1 MGGSIPEMP
10 NFRGAGPRILRWGVA
25 ILVVLLLLW
34 STTSIPTGNV
44 GVLTLFGRVT
54 GETLGEG
61 IHLINPLKSVQKL
74 SVQTQSV
81 KESAN
86 VPSNEGLILA
96 LDTSL
101 LFRLDKSKAAFVF
114 QTVGD
119 NYAEKI
125 VEPTLRAAIRA
136 STSAHSANALYT
148 NARELVQLQIQ
159 DELTAQLSPRGVIVE
174 NVLLRDVQLPAMLK
188 GSIEA
193 KQQAEQDALRMSFI
207 LQKEKQEAERI
218 EAQGIADFQKIVAQG
233 ISVPNCSN
241 GKASKP
247 PKSWQPAS
255 TLRSSSSAIRKT
267 VCPWSSSRS
276 SRVFARQPDSVGT
289 KLSCSK
295 SECGSEQRSAE
306 REVDQGKVI
315 RLPKLNSTVGNVC
328 TPRPHALH
336 NSSTIAAWMPIREMS
351 ADLLVR
357 IPGRVAKSLRENANE
372 SVGRQDHG
380 LRLEELRLRRS
391 GGRCLGRFLPSW

>member
-1 MGGSIPEMP
+1 MANTTGGRMDFGGSVPGMP
-10 NFRGAGPRILRWGVA
+10 NFRGAGGRFLRIALVA
-25 ILVVLLLLW
+25 VIVLFLLW

-54 GETLGEG
+54 GETLSEG

-101 LFRLDKSKAAFVF
+101 LFRLDKSKAAFVY

-136 STSAHSANALYT
+136 TTSAHTANALYT
-148 NARELVQLQIQ
+148 NARELVQQQIQ
-159 DELTAQLSPRGVIVE
+159 DELTAQLAPRGVIVE
-174 NVLLRDVQLPAMLK
+174 NILLRDVQLPAMLK

-207 LQKEKQEAERI
+207 LQKEKQEAERKRI
-218 EAQGIADFQKIVAQG
+218 EAQGIADFQKIVAAG
-233 ISVPNCSN
+233 ISPQLLEWKGIEATEKLAVSTNAKVVIIGNPKN
-241 GKASKP
+241 G
-247 PKSWQPAS
+247 
-255 TLRSSSSAIRKT
+255 
-267 VCPWSSSRS
+267 
-276 SRVFARQPDSVGT
+276 
-289 KLSCSK
+289 
-295 SECGSEQRSAE
+295 
-306 REVDQGKVI
+306 
-315 RLPKLNSTVGNVC
+315 LPLVLE
-328 TPRPHALH
+328 PR
-336 NSSTIAAWMPIREMS
+336 
-351 ADLLVR
+351 
-357 IPGRVAKSLRENANE
+357 
-372 SVGRQDHG
+372 
-380 LRLEELRLRRS
+380 
-391 GGRCLGRFLPSW
+391 

>member
-1 MGGSIPEMP
+1 MTTTGRGDFDLGGSLRAMP
-10 NFRGAGPRILRWGVA
+10 NFSGFRNRFLRIIGAI
-25 ILVVLLLLW
+25 LLLLLLFS

-54 GETLGEG
+54 GDVLGEG

-101 LFRLDKSKAAFVF
+101 LFRLDRNKAAQVY

-136 STSAHSANALYT
+136 STSSHTANALYT
-148 NARELVQLQIQ
+148 NARELVQQQIQ
-159 DELTAQLSPRGVIVE
+159 DELTAQLSLRGVIVE
-174 NVLLRDVQLPAMLK
+174 AVLLRDVQLPAMLK

-207 LQKEKQEAERI
+207 LQKEKQEAERKRI

-233 ISVPNCSN
+233 ISPQLLEWKGIEATEKLALSN
-241 GKASKP
+241 NTKVVVIGN
-247 PKSWQPAS
+247 PKN
-255 TLRSSSSAIRKT
+255 
-267 VCPWSSSRS
+267 
-276 SRVFARQPDSVGT
+276 G
-289 KLSCSK
+289 
-295 SECGSEQRSAE
+295 
-306 REVDQGKVI
+306 
-315 RLPKLNSTVGNVC
+315 LP
-328 TPRPHALH
+328 
-336 NSSTIAAWMPIREMS
+336 
-351 ADLLVR
+351 LV
-357 IPGRVAKSLRENANE
+357 
-372 SVGRQDHG
+372 
-380 LRLEELRLRRS
+380 LE
-391 GGRCLGRFLPSW
+391 PK

>member
-1 MGGSIPEMP
+1 MADSSRGGTGFGGPIPQMP
-10 NFRGAGPRILRWGVA
+10 NFRGAGPRILRWAVA
-25 ILVVLLLLW
+25 ILIVLLLFW

-61 IHLINPLKSVQKL
+61 IHLINPLKAVQKL

-148 NARELVQLQIQ
+148 NARELVQQQIQ

-207 LQKEKQEAERI
+207 LQKEKQEAERKRI
-218 EAQGIADFQKIVAQG
+218 EAQGIADFQRIVAQG
-233 ISVPNCSN
+233 ISTQLLEWKGIEATEKLALSN
-241 GKASKP
+241 NAKIVIIGN
-247 PKSWQPAS
+247 PKN
-255 TLRSSSSAIRKT
+255 
-267 VCPWSSSRS
+267 
-276 SRVFARQPDSVGT
+276 G
-289 KLSCSK
+289 
-295 SECGSEQRSAE
+295 
-306 REVDQGKVI
+306 
-315 RLPKLNSTVGNVC
+315 LP
-328 TPRPHALH
+328 
-336 NSSTIAAWMPIREMS
+336 
-351 ADLLVR
+351 LV
-357 IPGRVAKSLRENANE
+357 
-372 SVGRQDHG
+372 
-380 LRLEELRLRRS
+380 LE
-391 GGRCLGRFLPSW
+391 PK